1 MRRIL
6 PVFLF
11 LAIAGTV
18 LADGGTIPLPDYCNT
33 PDALE
38 LLPGGDLILSVPNF
52 TDNSSPGVLMKI
64 APDDTVSL
72 FCKLPVHPKT
82 EKVFPMGIR
91 RAPCG
96 DLYVADL
103 QALILP
109 AGESRLLRVVVKD
122 GKPLRTEVVAI
133 GFNVANGVAIRDG
146 YVYVTD
152 SCTDGSK
159 YPIESGVYRIKLGT
173 TGLKIGKGGLQIGKN
188 DPHLIATLKTY
199 NKTIPVGADGITF
212 DDSGN
217 LYVANCGDG
226 TLEKF
231 TLDADGK
238 VTSQSV
244 FAKAPF
250 MKSTDGIYFNPQDRK
265 IYVADVLANAI
276 QAVSPDG
283 TVKTVAK
290 SEDNDGSGGQLDG
303 PSEAIVRGN
312 EIIVSNFDRVF
323 PGAVNTKS
331 EKPYTLSKVPLD
343 KAK

>member
-1 MRRIL
+1 MRN
-6 PVFLF
+6 V
-11 LAIAGTV
+11 LALLITCVISSVV
-18 LADGGTIPLPDYCNT
+18 LADGGTILLPDSCNT

-52 TDNSSPGVLMKI
+52 TDDSSPGVLMKI

-72 FCKLPVHPKT
+72 FCELPFHPKT
-82 EKVFPMGIR
+82 KKVFPMGIR
-91 RAPCG
+91 RAPNG

-103 QALILP
+103 QALKLP
-109 AGESRLLRVVVKD
+109 TGESRLLRVVVRD
-122 GKPLRTEVVAI
+122 GKPVRTEVVAT
-133 GFNVANGVAIRDG
+133 GFNVANGVAVHDG

-152 SCTDGSK
+152 SCTDGTK

-173 TGLKIGKGGLQIGKN
+173 TGLKIKPDG
-188 DPHLIATLKTY
+188 PHRIATLKTY
-199 NKTIPVGADGITF
+199 SKEIPVGADGITF
-212 DDSGN
+212 DDRGN
-217 LYVANCGDG
+217 LYVANCGDA

-238 VTSQSV
+238 VTSQCV

-250 MKSTDGIYFNPQDRK
+250 MKSTDGIYFNPKDRK

-276 QAVSPDG
+276 QAVSLDG
-283 TVKTVAK
+283 RVKTVAK
-290 SEDNDGSGGQLDG
+290 SEDNDGSGGKLDG

-323 PGAVNTKS
+323 PGAVNTQS
-331 EKPYTLSKVPLD
+331 EKPYTLSKVPLK
-343 KAK
+343 KAD

>member
-1 MRRIL
+1 
-6 PVFLF
+6 
-11 LAIAGTV
+11 
-18 LADGGTIPLPDYCNT
+18 
-33 PDALE
+33 
-38 LLPGGDLILSVPNF
+38 
-52 TDNSSPGVLMKI
+52 MKI

-173 TGLKIGKGGLQIGKN
+173 TGLKIGKGGLQIGTN
-188 DPHLIATLKTY
+188 DPHLIAT
-199 NKTIPVGADGITF
+199 A
-212 DDSGN
+212 
-217 LYVANCGDG
+217 
-226 TLEKF
+226 
-231 TLDADGK
+231 
-238 VTSQSV
+238 
-244 FAKAPF
+244 
-250 MKSTDGIYFNPQDRK
+250 QD
-265 IYVADVLANAI
+265 I
-276 QAVSPDG
+276 Q
-283 TVKTVAK
+283 
-290 SEDNDGSGGQLDG
+290 
-303 PSEAIVRGN
+303 
-312 EIIVSNFDRVF
+312 
-323 PGAVNTKS
+323 
-331 EKPYTLSKVPLD
+331 
-343 KAK
+343 